1 MKILTAPSIFA
12 ADLANMENE
21 VKRTELS
28 GADLIHFDI
37 MDGVY
42 VPNMSF
48 GFDMLKA
55 IRKLTQLP
63 IDAHMMTVHPEMY
76 IQRLSECGADIVT
89 VHNDIAPEEQ
99 IIEMLESINSY
110 GMMSGIALKPKV
122 PAEAVLP
129 FIDCVDM
136 ILVMTVEPGFSGQ
149 KFMDMSDKIREI
161 KKYIGSR
168 NISIEVDGGI
178 KAETAPICAE
188 AGANVFV
195 IGSAAYAAPSM
206 KDAVESVRSA
216 AFAAYPG

>member
-1 MKILTAPSIFA
+1 MKILTAPSLFA
-12 ADLANMENE
+12 ADLANIEKE
-21 VKRTELS
+21 VKRTEKS
-28 GADLIHFDI
+28 GADMIHFDV

-55 IRKLTQLP
+55 VRKLTDLP

-89 VHNDIAPEEQ
+89 VHNDIAPEDRVMS
-99 IIEMLESINSY
+99 MLEDINSY
-110 GMMSGIALKPKV
+110 GMMAGLALKPKV
-122 PAEAVLP
+122 PAEAVIP
-129 FIDCVDM
+129 FIDKVDL

-149 KFMDMSDKIREI
+149 SFMDMSDKIAKI
-161 KKYIGSR
+161 KEYIGER

-178 KAETAPICAE
+178 KAATAPVCAA

-195 IGSAAYAAPSM
+195 IGSAAYGSDDMKSAISALREAAS
-206 KDAVESVRSA
+206 
-216 AFAAYPG
+216 AAYPI